1 MKKKF
6 YYFDIL
12 VAMFLF
18 FSNTSQAQIV
28 LPDNEFEN
36 FEYHIKQIDEFILR
50 FNLKE
55 LLVQPDK
62 STQYKRDNRIL
73 LFDRDYYLDN
83 SNELNEF
90 LNSIE
95 EQNTILSFYDST
107 WYAIAKCNVTFKG
120 KKDKISL
127 ILRTEQVKDDIYK
140 WSIIDAQGSIL
151 ELTPKTQ
158 SDRLR
163 LLPTD
168 NEVNFIAL
176 QSITTDNS
184 QNITLYNEKKHA
196 TDRLSVFDCLVY
208 NKLLKIDNV
217 QELSYCFTQVK
228 GYKFFVK
235 NFNREQMNA
244 GWLIYDVHKETP
256 KNLSRTSSDSAF
268 MASKQNV
275 LQLYNMLS
283 DYAKNPADISLAQTI
298 QSLFCKE
305 SNRYFIFST
314 IHIYDDID
322 VAFHNYSPSYAYA
335 SISDYLNSIDR
346 ITQSGIELSYH
357 VDNFNMI
364 QADDDNI
371 NMTYKVSLKNK
382 DNILYEYQAKAT
394 LKDGFIVSIVPL

>member
-1 MKKKF
+1 MS
-6 YYFDIL
+6 
-12 VAMFLF
+12 VFLF
-18 FSNTSQAQIV
+18 FANTAQAQIV
-28 LPDNEFEN
+28 FPGNEFEN

-62 STQYKRDNRIL
+62 SAQYKRDNRIL
-73 LFDRDYYLDN
+73 LFDRDYYLAN
-83 SNELNEF
+83 PNELDEF

-95 EQNTILSFYDST
+95 EQNSILSFYDST
-107 WYAIAKCNVTFKG
+107 WYAIAECNVTFKG

-151 ELTPKTQ
+151 ELPPKTK

-184 QNITLYNEKKHA
+184 QNITLFNEKKHA

-217 QELSYCFTQVK
+217 QELYYCFTQVK

-235 NFNREQMNA
+235 NFTRDEMNA
-244 GWLIYDVHKETP
+244 GWLIYDVQKETL
-256 KNLSRTSSDSAF
+256 KDLNKSENDDTLVTTEQQILQF
-268 MASKQNV
+268 YSK
-275 LQLYNMLS
+275 LS
-283 DYAKNPADISLAQTI
+283 DYAKNPADISLAKTI
-298 QSLFCKE
+298 LSLFYKE
-305 SNRYFIFST
+305 PKKYFLFST

-322 VAFHNYSPSYAYA
+322 VAFHNYSPTYAYA

-357 VDNFNMI
+357 VDDFNII
-364 QADDDNI
+364 QADDGI
-371 NMTYKVSLKNK
+371 VSVTYKVGLRDK
-382 DNILYEYQAKAT
+382 DNIIYEYQAKAT
-394 LKDGFIVSIVPL
+394 IQDGLIVNIVPL

>member
-12 VAMFLF
+12 VAILLLF
-18 FSNTSQAQIV
+18 SHSAQAQIV
-28 LPDNEFEN
+28 FPGDEFDN

-62 STQYKRDNRIL
+62 SAQYKRDNRIL
-73 LFDRDYYLDN
+73 LFDRNYYLAD
-83 SNELNEF
+83 SNALNEF
-90 LNSIE
+90 ISSIE

-107 WYAIAKCNVTFKG
+107 WYAIADCNVTFRG
-120 KKDKISL
+120 KKDRISL

-158 SDRLR
+158 SERLR

-184 QNITLYNEKKHA
+184 QNITLFNEKKHKN
-196 TDRLSVFDCLVY
+196 DRLSVFNCLVY
-208 NKLLKIDNV
+208 YKLLKIDNV

-244 GWLIYDVHKETP
+244 GWLIYDVQKEITKDSNTV
-256 KNLSRTSSDSAF
+256 KNDSISTA
-268 MASKQNV
+268 KQQV
-275 LQLYNMLS
+275 LQFYSMLS
-283 DYAKNPADISLAQTI
+283 DYAKNPTNISLAKTI
-298 QSLFCKE
+298 QSLFYKGPKK
-305 SNRYFIFST
+305 SFFFSAE
-314 IHIYDDID
+314 HIYDDID
-322 VAFHNYSPSYAYA
+322 VFFYNYPPSYAYT
-335 SISDYLNSIDR
+335 SVSDYLNTINR
-346 ITQSGIELSYH
+346 VAKTEIVLSYQI
-357 VDNFNMI
+357 DDLNII
-364 QADDDNI
+364 QADDGNVNI
-371 NMTYKVSLKNK
+371 TYKVSLKNN
-382 DNILYEYQAKAT
+382 DDILYEYQAKAT
-394 LKDGFIVSIVPL
+394 FQDGLIVSIVHL